1 MKWATGRGRRARP
14 DDPALRARVPTPAP
28 DAAAPDPALP
38 GTAAPGAVVPSDRP
52 AASAEGPAPSAEP
65 VDAQVP
71 VPLRVAAGWS
81 WRLLVT
87 GLAIYI
93 LLLAVGRVRVVVI
106 PVIAGLLISA
116 LIYPLALGLRR
127 RGVPRLASSFMA
139 VFGFLII
146 VAGAGVGV
154 GLNAADE
161 LPNLSDQVS
170 KGVEQ
175 VRDYL
180 QDGPLHL
187 SKSQLDDLT
196 NNITTALANNRG
208 RLVSGVL
215 SGATVAAEVLTGI
228 LLTLFATF
236 FFVHDGDRIWDWI
249 VTRFPP
255 SREERVRG
263 AGKEAWAT
271 ITGYIRGTMIVALVD
286 AVSITIGLLVV
297 GVPLVAP
304 LGLLT
309 FLGGFIPI
317 VGATVA
323 GVAAILVTLVSNGL
337 VPALVVLGVVLAV
350 QQIEGHLLQPLVMR
364 RAVRLHPLAI
374 VISLS
379 AGGVLAGIPGA
390 IAAVPFVAV
399 INRVAGYLARS
410 GKQSPA
416 PDGCP

>member
-1 MKWATGRGRRARP
+1 M
-14 DDPALRARVPTPAP
+14 P
-28 DAAAPDPALP
+28 DAAVPDSVLPDSVLPDPVLP
-38 GTAAPGAVVPSDRP
+38 DVAAPGTVVAPEGPVTST
-52 AASAEGPAPSAEP
+52 EGPATSIEP

-71 VPLRVAAGWS
+71 APLRVAAGWS
-81 WRLLVT
+81 WRLLVI
-87 GLAIYI
+87 GLAIYV
-93 LLLAVGRVRVVVI
+93 LLLVVGRVRVVVI

-116 LIYPLALGLRR
+116 MIYPTALGLRR
-127 RGVPRLASSFMA
+127 RGVPRLASSFVT
-139 VFGFLII
+139 VFGFLIL

-154 GLNAADE
+154 GFNAANE
-161 LPNLSDQVS
+161 FPNLSDQIS

-196 NNITTALANNRG
+196 NDITTALANNRG

-215 SGATVAAEVLTGI
+215 SGATVAAEVITGI

-249 VTRFPP
+249 VARFP
-255 SREERVRG
+255 SGSEERVRG
-263 AGKEAWAT
+263 AGREAWAT
-271 ITGYIRGTMIVALVD
+271 ITGYIRGTMFVALVD
-286 AVSITIGLLVV
+286 AIGITIGLLAV

-304 LGLLT
+304 LALLT

-337 VPALVVLGVVLAV
+337 VPALVILGVVLGV

-390 IAAVPFVAV
+390 VAAVPFVAV

-410 GKQSPA
+410 GKQPPA
-416 PDGCP
+416 PDSCA